1 MFQNVRKVFMK
12 DQNTQLTITRPEF
25 LADGSDATFRGFI
38 YNLLIS
44 SVQMEK
50 LRDQIGDLI
59 GLNGIQYHILT
70 VISEQADKGAVTVG
84 DVARILQAGNSHVTM
99 ETGKLAKQNLIKKS
113 ANPEDRRSILLSLT
127 SRGREKLSSLTSSR
141 QEINNTIFEGY
152 SEEEFESFRILIKK
166 MVTTTSRAIFV
177 ANKIKAERNIQFDA
191 A

>member
-1 MFQNVRKVFMK
+1 ME

-25 LADGSDATFRGFI
+25 LTNGSDAIFRGFI
-38 YNLLIS
+38 YSLLIS

-70 VISEQADKGAVTVG
+70 VISERADKGTVTVG
-84 DVARILQAGNSHVTM
+84 DVARILQAGSSHVTM
-99 ETGKLAKQNLIKKS
+99 ETGKLVKQDLIKKT

-127 SRGREKLSSLTSSR
+127 SRGRKKISSLTSSR

-152 SEEEFESFRILIKK
+152 SKEEFESFRLLIKK
-166 MVTTTSRAIFV
+166 MVGTTSRAISV
-177 ANKIKAERNIQFDA
+177 ANKIKAERGIQFDTA
-191 A
+191 

>member
-1 MFQNVRKVFMK
+1 MK